1 MAKKN
6 WGKRWG
12 EESAPEHK
20 QYKDREAGYVKTP
33 TYMVCST
40 KGMQC
45 LHLIAPVINQ
55 VKARILLGLKE
66 FILTGVTGVPRSMV
80 KGFPIS
86 RKYLNNTFFT
96 AHYQGKGKWLIIVG

>member
-12 EESAPEHK
+12 EESNPKHK
-20 QYKDREAGYVKTP
+20 EYKDREGGYVKTP
-33 TYMVCST
+33 TYMLCSN
-40 KGMQC
+40 KKMQC
-45 LHLIAPVINQ
+45 LHLNLNVINQ
-55 VKARILLGLKE
+55 VKARMLIGLKE
-66 FILTGVTGVPRSMV
+66 FILTGVTGLPASMV
-80 KGFPIS
+80 KGFPIR